1 MRAKRD
7 CPQCRGLG
15 WVRRRHQFTGG
26 AGVLDAD
33 CECLE
38 DPLRNATLPRHIYD
52 RGFRVY
58 FSIQKVLSPEAQVR
72 LGLEIGYTMSMI
84 GGYMRDTGIN
94 NEIINR
100 AIRNV
105 GRQALLS
112 NGQSVPAEAL
122 FS

>member
-1 MRAKRD
+1 MRPNRD
-7 CPQCRGLG
+7 CPQCHGLG
-15 WVRRRHQFTGG
+15 WVRRRQQFTDVV
-26 AGVLDAD
+26 GVIDAD

-38 DPLRNATLPRHIYD
+38 EPLRNITLPQHIYD
-52 RGFRVY
+52 RGFRVH

-72 LGLEIGYTMSMI
+72 LGLKIGYSISMI
-84 GGYMRDTGIN
+84 GGRMRDTGIR

-105 GRQALLS
+105 GRQVLLS
-112 NGQSVPAEAL
+112 DAGRVAPEAL